1 MRMDEFD
8 GKKFLA
14 TVRGE
19 DFAHAG
25 EKEAIDLVFERIPA
39 QSNWKVLDVG
49 CGRGGTAHYVNQRGW
64 GQVVGVDID
73 VSSIEYAKE
82 KYPELDFSVCAMEA
96 VGAQFPE
103 EFDLLY
109 LFNVFYASNDK
120 GEAMKSFR
128 KAAKAGATLCI
139 FDYVNYRPEEPL
151 PAVFLGQTP
160 ATATELEEFMRDA
173 SWEAIKNENLDMQYI
188 QWYRNFLARF
198 DDPILKNNYSAE
210 DIESVRAKYA
220 ELLAAHESGA
230 LGGIL
235 LLAQAHE
242 IEYKYFG
249 SSTR

>member
-25 EKEAIDLVFERIPA
+25 ERESIDLVFERIPA
-39 QSNWKVLDVG
+39 QPNWKVLDVG
-49 CGRGGTAHYVNQRGW
+49 CGRGGTAHYVNQHGW
-64 GQVVGVDID
+64 GDVVGVDID
-73 VSSIEYAKE
+73 ESSIEYAKE
-82 KYPELDFSVCAMEA
+82 KYPELDFSVCAMES
-96 VGAQFPE
+96 VGTQFPE

-109 LFNVFYASNDK
+109 LFNVFYASNNK
-120 GEAMKSFR
+120 LEAMKSFR
-128 KAAKAGATLCI
+128 KAAKPGATLCI
-139 FDYVNYRPEEPL
+139 FDYVNYKPEKNL

-160 ATATELEEFMRDA
+160 STPAEFDEFMKEA
-173 SWEAIKNENLDMQYI
+173 CWETLRNENLDQQYI
-188 QWYRNFLARF
+188 KWYRNFLARF
-198 DDPILKNNYSAE
+198 DDPALKNNYSAE
-210 DIESVRAKYA
+210 DIESVRSKYA

-230 LGGIL
+230 LGGVL

-249 SSTR
+249 SRSS